1 MRKILWFVL
10 FVLGFNVYLEG
21 KSIGVWTSYGLQPW
35 KYNFPVKMIVK
46 DLYDLGVTEIYFFE
60 QCGRGGE
67 FLHPTK
73 VKNALTAT
81 FMGNRNFLKELL
93 EETKNYKIKVWLVWT
108 TPTKT
113 EKAKGGMYS
122 LSDIGL
128 NSPELKRVYKEE
140 IDEIAKDYLP
150 EYKNIEGI
158 FWHELDCS
166 EAVDDHKDDLEE
178 FKEFCKRRFNEE
190 YTGSSIPEVNPKDK
204 WWRRFYLYR
213 NEVMNTF
220 IKEMAEHSKKYNL
233 KTGFCFYM
241 PEGFSE
247 ESWKWGYD
255 ILNLEKLCDM
265 IWVSGYVV
273 ESGKF
278 YQSIKGCVID
288 FGIGYRH
295 QILPRNYSYAFHGLP
310 LSYFSAF
317 TPVYIEDIR
326 KYYSSIKSFTEQY
339 GDIYNGY
346 MGYNEKKLSLFY
358 GKENLSNWLK
368 LMSSWQYGET
378 PSKIAVSIN
387 PIPFIMLYPIS
398 PEVEYKKKV
407 QSLMENLTGY
417 FDIDGMISGSLNMEN
432 NFKKYP
438 FIIVPEDM
446 ALGLKK
452 ETFDKYFSYVKN
464 GGKLLVINTPIQTGK
479 EDLTDT
485 EDKTEELCGI
495 KIKRKNLPG
504 YISLKSEN
512 PSLTL
517 PEKKFWAETI
527 NIETKKAEVIVRE
540 KNTDA
545 PLLTRYKIGKGEVFF
560 SAIGFNP
567 EIASYFASI
576 IKLAVSSPISL
587 EDSKGMR
594 ILEATKKGNAI
605 CISLWGKGSSILK
618 IDAKALGLKGP
629 FQIKDIVTGRII
641 KDDVSSDI
649 LLKGIPLEIKYVN
662 QPFIVAIGK
671 KEELKLYNG
680 IYPDEEV
687 FKGITEQKVI
697 ENPEVPIMVPAG
709 EGIKV
714 GVYHGG
720 LGSKSIIKA
729 LEKSNFRVFSLPR
742 LDLEALN
749 HADVVIIP
757 QCGSPKF
764 FNQAEEDI
772 RKYVENGGGILLT
785 HDAVGYREHKPIFT
799 EIGKGIT
806 NPERDVVEIVKENE
820 VTAGFKKGERFVP
833 GFRYDHIIIEKGPL
847 GEVVIED
854 EKNDAVVVIGKI
866 GKGKV
871 VLDGMLPGIFG
882 GKTDSGGAGEKEPE
896 GEELKLLINIVKWL
910 GEKEKK

>member
-1 MRKILWFVL
+1 MKRIILFVL
-10 FVLGFNVYLEG
+10 FILCFSFCLEG
-21 KSIGVWTSYGLQPW
+21 RSIGVWMSYGLQPFR
-35 KYNFPVKMIVK
+35 YNFPVKMIVK
-46 DLYDLGVTEIYFFE
+46 DLFDLGVTEIYFFE

-67 FLHPTK
+67 FLHLTK
-73 VKNALTAT
+73 VKYALTAK

-93 EETKNYKIKVWLVWT
+93 EETKNYNIKVWLVWT

-113 EKAKGGMYS
+113 GKAKDGMYS

-128 NSPELKRVYKEE
+128 NSPELKKVYKEV
-140 IDEIAKDYLP
+140 IDEIAKDYLG

-190 YTGSSIPEVNPKDK
+190 YTGTSIPETNPKDK

-213 NEVMNTF
+213 NEIMNTF

-233 KTGFCFYM
+233 KTGFCFYK
-241 PEGFSE
+241 PESYSG

-265 IWVSGYVV
+265 MWISGYDV
-273 ESGKF
+273 EAGKF
-278 YQSIKGCVID
+278 YQSIKGVVID
-288 FGIGYRH
+288 FGIGYRS

-317 TPVYIEDIR
+317 TPVYIEDMR
-326 KYYSSIKSFTEQY
+326 KYYSSIKSFTERY

-346 MGYNEKKLSLFY
+346 MGYNEKELSLFY

-368 LMSSWQYGET
+368 LMSSWQFGET

-387 PIPFIMLYPIS
+387 PIPFVMLYPSAPGI
-398 PEVEYKKKV
+398 EYKKKV
-407 QSLMENLTGY
+407 QSLMESLTGY
-417 FDIDGMISGSLNMEN
+417 FDIDGIITGSLNFDLN
-432 NFKKYP
+432 LKKYP
-438 FIIVPEDM
+438 FIIIPEDM
-446 ALGLKK
+446 ALGLK
-452 ETFDKYFSYVKN
+452 EDTLYKYLSYVKN

-479 EDLTDT
+479 EDLTDI
-485 EDKTEELCGI
+485 EDKTEKLCGI
-495 KIKRKNLPG
+495 KIKGKNLPG
-504 YISLKSEN
+504 YISIKGDL
-512 PSLTL
+512 PSL
-517 PEKKFWAETI
+517 PEKKFWAETS
-527 NIETKKAEVIVRE
+527 NIEPKKAEVMVRE

-567 EIASYFASI
+567 EIVPYFASI

-594 ILEATKKGNAI
+594 ILETTKKGNAL

-618 IDAKALGLKGP
+618 VDAKILGLKGP

-641 KDDVSSDI
+641 KDNVSSDI
-649 LLKGIPLEIKYVN
+649 LLKGVPIEIKYLN

-671 KEELKLYNG
+671 KGELKVYNG
-680 IYPDEEV
+680 IYQDEEV
-687 FKGITEQKVI
+687 FKGMTEQRVI

-720 LGSKSIIKA
+720 LGSKSIIKV

-742 LDLEALN
+742 LDLAALN

-757 QCGSPKF
+757 QCRSVKF

-785 HDAVGYREHKPIFT
+785 HDAVGYRGHKPIFS

-806 NPERDVVEIVKENE
+806 NPERDLVKIIKENE
-820 VTAGFKKGERFVP
+820 VTAGFKKGETFIP

-854 EKNDAVVVIGKI
+854 EKGEAVVVIGRI

-871 VLDGMLPGIFG
+871 VLNGMLPGIFG
-882 GKTDSGGAGEKEPE
+882 DKTESGGAGEKEPE

-910 GEKEKK
+910 GKKEGK